1 MGQSRPR
8 PTLYPRQLV
17 VSVTD
22 ELGDRIE
29 RDAAERDDKSKSA
42 AARRL
47 LELGVLLADVL
58 AGDARDGGAHH
69 EQRVAEIFAQAQA
82 VR

>member
-1 MGQSRPR
+1 MAR

-17 VSVTD
+17 VQIGDS
-22 ELGDRIE
+22 LGERIE
-29 RDAAERDDKSKSA
+29 ADAAARPDKSKSA

-47 LELGVLLADVL
+47 LELGGILDDALK
-58 AGDARDGGAHH
+58 AGVITGPQPLGGLD
-69 EQRVAEIFAQAQA
+69 RLIDKAEA

>member
-1 MGQSRPR
+1 MAR

-17 VSVTD
+17 VQIGD
-22 ELGDRIE
+22 DLGERIE
-29 RDAAERDDKSKSA
+29 ADTAAREDKSKSA

-47 LELGVLLADVL
+47 LTLGTILADALAQHGTDDPIDNPDNVL
-58 AGDARDGGAHH
+58 DDLLDA
-69 EQRVAEIFAQAQA
+69 AEA

>member
-1 MGQSRPR
+1 MGR

-17 VSVTD
+17 CQIGTD
-22 ELGDRIE
+22 LGERIDA
-29 RDAAERDDKSKSA
+29 DAASREDQSKSA

-47 LELGVLLADVL
+47 LELGVILSDHLASG
-58 AGDARDGGAHH
+58 ASRQPDGGAWL
-69 EQRVAEIFAQAQA
+69 EDAAKA

>member
-1 MGQSRPR
+1 MAR

-17 VSVTD
+17 VQIGD
-22 ELGDRIE
+22 DLGRRIDIETADR
-29 RDAAERDDKSKSA
+29 ADKSKSA

-47 LELGVLLADVL
+47 LELGVILADALAKHGVSEPVENPDNVL
-58 AGDARDGGAHH
+58 DDLLDA
-69 EQRVAEIFAQAQA
+69 AEA

>member
-1 MGQSRPR
+1 MGR

-17 VSVTD
+17 CQIGD
-22 ELGDRIE
+22 DLGERINA
-29 RDAAERDDKSKSA
+29 DAAARPDTSKSA

-47 LELGVLLADVL
+47 LELGVILADYL
-58 AGDARDGGAHH
+58 ASDPSGDDREAYLGLLVD
-69 EQRVAEIFAQAQA
+69 AEA

>member
-1 MGQSRPR
+1 MAR

-17 VSVTD
+17 VQISD
-22 ELGDRIE
+22 ELGE
-29 RDAAERDDKSKSA
+29 RVEADAAARHTSKSA

-47 LELGVLLADVL
+47 LELGVLLADTLEHSTRGVSATL
-58 AGDARDGGAHH
+58 DGLLDDAK
-69 EQRVAEIFAQAQA
+69 A

>member
-1 MGQSRPR
+1 MAR

-17 VSVTD
+17 VQISD
-22 ELGDRIE
+22 ELGE
-29 RDAAERDDKSKSA
+29 RVEADAAARPDTSKSA

-47 LELGVLLADVL
+47 LELGVLLADTLEHSTRGVSATL
-58 AGDARDGGAHH
+58 DGLLDDAK
-69 EQRVAEIFAQAQA
+69 A